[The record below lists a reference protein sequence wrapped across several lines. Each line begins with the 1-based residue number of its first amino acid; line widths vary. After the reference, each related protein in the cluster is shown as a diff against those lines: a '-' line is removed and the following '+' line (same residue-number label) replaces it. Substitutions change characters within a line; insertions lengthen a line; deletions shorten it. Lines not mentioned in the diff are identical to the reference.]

1 MKIAS
6 FTIAGT
12 ASFGIVT
19 DNGVIDAGK
28 RLKTCPTLKT
38 LLAKGS
44 LDELKKLAGE
54 KPDYALQ
61 DVTLLPT
68 VPDPDKIFCV
78 GVNYATHLAESGHP
92 TPPHPMIFTRF
103 ANSQVGHGQPMIRP
117 LESERFDYE
126 GEMAVVI
133 GKAGR
138 RISRE
143 AALSHVAG
151 YACYNDGSIRDWQ
164 RHTSQFA
171 PGKNF
176 AGTGGFGPWMVTTD
190 ELTDVTRQTLIT
202 RLNGVEVQK
211 APISDLVFDVQA
223 LIDQGLDVEDEI
235 GDRGLLHLDA
245 VQPRDQRL
253 PGDVGQF
260 VGRDHPG
267 PETAGAGKILARREL
282 RGVALP
288 VADAAVIVA
297 GIA

>member
-28 RLKTCPTLKT
+28 RLKAYPTLKT

-54 KPDYALQ
+54 KPDYALR

-68 VPDPDKIFCV
+68 VPDPDKIFCI
-78 GVNYATHLAESGHP
+78 GVNYATHLTESGHP

-176 AGTGGFGPWMVTTD
+176 AGTGGFGPWIVTTD
-190 ELTDVTRQTLIT
+190 ELTDVSKQTLIT

-211 APISDLVFDVQA
+211 APISDLVFDVPA
-223 LIDQGLDVEDEI
+223 T
-235 GDRGLLHLDA
+235 RGNAASAVYDLQDA
-245 VQPRDQRL
+245 FFLPLSRL
-253 PGDVGQF
+253 ETV
-260 VGRDHPG
+260 VRPG
-267 PETAGAGKILARREL
+267 PTIRIYQLRRAHRPPL
-282 RGVALP
+282 
-288 VADAAVIVA
+288 D
-297 GIA
+297 